1 VQCKEKK
8 KPPLARGERVT
19 LEIDG
24 LNHAGEGVGHADGF
38 TVFVPGAAPGDL
50 VTAEVISV
58 KPEYARAVPL
68 NIERPSPQRV
78 EPCCSY
84 FGRCGGCR
92 LQHIDYAEQLRL
104 KRKIVAETLRRIGG
118 LEIEVVPV
126 LGMSEPWRYRNKYQA
141 PVSAEN
147 GQVKIGLYEPRSHRV
162 VELTQCAIQHPAGC
176 RAINA
181 ARQALQ
187 ELRIPAYDEQSRRG
201 VVRHIIARTS
211 FASGEVLLAL
221 VTYGWELPRAA
232 QLVELL
238 RRRVEKLAGIV
249 QNINPH
255 PGNVILGQEE
265 LTLWG
270 RPYVVEKLGE
280 LSFRVSARSFFQVNP
295 VQAQALYGLVR
306 RLAGLT
312 GRETVFDLY
321 CGIGT
326 IALHLAGGAAQV
338 IGVESVSAAVEDA
351 RTNAALNGIDNA
363 VFLVGRAE
371 EEVPKLLHS
380 GRRGGVVVLNPPR
393 KGCAPE
399 LLDVV
404 ARALPER
411 IIYIS
416 CNPATLA
423 RDLKILAEA
432 GYPAREVH
440 PVDMFPH
447 TSHVELVAL
456 MSRVEK

>member
-1 VQCKEKK
+1 MRRKEKSRL
-8 KPPLARGERVT
+8 PLAPGERAT

-24 LNHAGEGVGHADGF
+24 LNHAGEGVGHMNGF

-50 VTAEVISV
+50 VAAEVISV
-58 KPEYARAVPL
+58 KPGYARALPIRL
-68 NIERPSPQRV
+68 ERPSPRRV
-78 EPCCSY
+78 EPFCGY

-104 KRKIVAETLRRIGG
+104 KRQIVAETLRRIGG
-118 LEIEVVPV
+118 LEVPVAPV
-126 LGMSEPWRYRNKYQA
+126 LGMPDPRHYRNKYQA
-141 PVSAEN
+141 PVAAEN
-147 GQVKIGLYEPRSHRV
+147 GQVRVGLYEPRSHHV
-162 VELTQCAIQHPAGC
+162 VELSQCPIQHPAGDQ
-176 RAINA
+176 AVVA

-187 ELRIPAYDEQSRRG
+187 ELRIPAYDEQRRRG
-201 VVRHIIARTS
+201 VVRHVIARTS
-211 FASGEVLLAL
+211 FATGEVLLAL
-221 VTYGWELPRAA
+221 VTNGRELPRAA
-232 QLVELL
+232 RLVELL
-238 RRRVEKLAGIV
+238 RRRVQNLAGIV
-249 QNINPH
+249 QNINPR

-265 LTLWG
+265 ITLWG
-270 RPYVVEKLGE
+270 RPYIVERLGE
-280 LSFRVSARSFFQVNP
+280 LSFRVSTRSFFQVNP
-295 VQAQALYGLVR
+295 VQAEVLYGLVQ

-312 GRETVFDLY
+312 GRETAFDLY

-326 IALHLAGGAAQV
+326 IALNLAGGAAQV

-351 RTNAALNGIDNA
+351 RANAALNGITNA
-363 VFLVGRAE
+363 TFLVGRAE
-371 EEVPKLLHS
+371 EKVPELLRA
-380 GRRGGVVVLNPPR
+380 GRRAGVVVLNPPR

-447 TSHVELVAL
+447 TSHVETIA
-456 MSRVEK
+456 RIQRKDF